1 MLTFT
6 RTTWN
11 VTAPSSLTAGSGTV
25 SPQSTSGETAA
36 IIADADRLLGR
47 AWSPRRLATWQS
59 LLDQSLLGRAGRARA
74 YGQWRR
80 AMAKTGQM

>member
-25 SPQSTSGETAA
+25 SPQSTSGETAPQSSQTL
-36 IIADADRLLGR
+36 IACSDGPGVRVGSLRGR
-47 AWSPRRLATWQS
+47 ACSTNRSSDGPAE
-59 LLDQSLLGRAGRARA
+59 RAPMGSGGAP
-74 YGQWRR
+74 
-80 AMAKTGQM
+80 